1 MDNTWIHKRFDS
13 GYSETLLENED
24 LIQARILHINN
35 NSVSYNHL
43 PFNQQIILFEY
54 LSLPKFVPDGIYVL
68 PILDYCYIWNAVV
81 FIHYGPYAG
90 AIFRFTIEMSNSY
103 PFTIPIVRFK
113 TPLNHPLV
121 DPLTGQLDTDL
132 DFPNWSP
139 LSFIADILVFVKNV
153 LELDTYQLYIHN
165 YLDLKISNPNYS
177 KSKNHHQMKMYIKD
191 YNQFVN
197 DCTQIVTN
205 SYLYMYED
213 QDSNIVFTPWDL
225 DCHVP
230 LLRKVLNNDGVY
242 ECLQVVKSEDDGIE
256 LQNDVYENVSS
267 SIFGL
272 SRLFKPTEIEPTVN
286 HEPLSPGSFN
296 FSNLMSISSLTATF
310 QSLLPTAD
318 LLDDSTPDLS
328 LNDVSEDFED
338 ANSSTCDVTN
348 DEIQSSAIS
357 SVRES
362 IQVSPNVSF
371 CSLEKLETSVSP
383 NTVTD
388 IDMNSDLKKDFS
400 KEHFVTNSDE
410 CKDAYEIET
419 SSHSTETSNQKNQ
432 IRKQTTNNIQSN
444 STSAQEKSESNKI
457 EFVSKPNSIQ
467 EKIKKMNKKIEDM
480 NISKETTISTK
491 SVTARVF
498 KTNPLIQQ
506 ALYGIQNLLNNN
518 PQLTLL
524 ELTQIQLSPT
534 QLSTLSTGIQ
544 HSVYLNKLILNQIPL
559 SSEFI
564 QSLCTSIKTSSLR
577 SLHLQQTGLQTQ
589 HLKYF
594 VKTIQY
600 QIPHFNELIIQHPH
614 SLPVELEISFINALV
629 DNYHLLKWS
638 GLNWSLVYYVQL
650 EQLLL
655 RNHDYRNSRGIFKD

>member
-13 GYSETLLENED
+13 GYSEILLENED

-68 PILDYCYIWNAVV
+68 PILDYCFRWNAVV
-81 FIHYGPYAG
+81 FIHCMYSIHAFYQIDGPYAG

-132 DFPNWSP
+132 DFPTWSP

-153 LELDTYQLYIHN
+153 LELDT
-165 YLDLKISNPNYS
+165 
-177 KSKNHHQMKMYIKD
+177 
-191 YNQFVN
+191 
-197 DCTQIVTN
+197 
-205 SYLYMYED
+205 YED

-267 SIFGL
+267 IFGL
-272 SRLFKPTEIEPTVN
+272 SRLFKPSEIESTVN
-286 HEPLSPGSFN
+286 HDSLSPGSFN

-338 ANSSTCDVTN
+338 ANSSTTCDVTI
-348 DEIQSSAIS
+348 DDIQSSAIS
-357 SVRES
+357 SVQES
-362 IQVSPNVSF
+362 IQLSPNVSF
-371 CSLEKLETSVSP
+371 CSSLEKLETSVSL
-383 NTVTD
+383 TD

-457 EFVSKPNSIQ
+457 EFVSNPNSIQ

-577 SLHLQQTGLQTQ
+577 SLHLQQTGFQTQ

-594 VKTIQY
+594 VKIIQY